1 MRGHHTRHGCNHEQD
16 LIQNV
21 CNTNTT
27 SNLNIEIQNARNSRE
42 VVSLGFKREQGP
54 SSNANSCVKRH
65 QCVTYCR
72 LFTLDVTYP
81 QDESWCLTHLKY
93 YV

>member
-1 MRGHHTRHGCNHEQD
+1 MHVTHEKSS
-16 LIQNV
+16 V
-21 CNTNTT
+21 
-27 SNLNIEIQNARNSRE
+27 SVLNAN
-42 VVSLGFKREQGP
+42 KGP
-54 SSNANSCVKRH
+54 LLTSNANSCVKRH
-65 QCVTYCR
+65 QCVTYSE